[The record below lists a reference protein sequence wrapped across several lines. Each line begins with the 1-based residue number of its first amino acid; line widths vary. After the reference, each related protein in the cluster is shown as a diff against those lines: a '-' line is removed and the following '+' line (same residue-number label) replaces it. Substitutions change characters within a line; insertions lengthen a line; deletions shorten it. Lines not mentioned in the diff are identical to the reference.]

1 MIHALIDIGT
11 VVAVGLFTVG
21 PVVGWMLLL
30 NARDRRRAT
39 LLDTMWSLVPRELRP
54 SLAIQVQVSLL
65 WRRSIV
71 AVDMRDCT
79 RNEIW
84 DAVVRWCA
92 GLPPG
97 VGLCVNGGFEPG
109 LPTWLSYCLCTT
121 SGGATWE
128 AASRASS
135 ARLRF
140 TPQR

>member
-1 MIHALIDIGT
+1 MMHALIDIGT

-30 NARDRRRAT
+30 NARDRRREA
-39 LLDTMWSLVPRELRP
+39 LLGTMWVLASRDLRP
-54 SLAIQVQVSLL
+54 SIAIQVQVNVLS
-65 WRRSIV
+65 RRAIV

-79 RNEIW
+79 RNQIW

-109 LPTWLSYCLCTT
+109 LPAWLSYCLCTT
-121 SGGATWE
+121 TGGAAWE
-128 AASRASS
+128 AASRASR

-140 TPQR
+140 TPHR